1 MIYSKFSMKKLKN
14 ITKFTFSFRIIKVAT
29 LVALNLCVCSV
40 YGADSILDIDSTKPK
55 FINIGKNPIP
65 QSKIT
70 GIINNESSSVVLLDR
85 GLELGI
91 DPGMKANVYRNGE
104 KIGSIIL
111 VATDLDQSAGILI
124 DLTKEN
130 YVKVGDGA
138 RINTTQ
144 NIF

>member
-1 MIYSKFSMKKLKN
+1 
-14 ITKFTFSFRIIKVAT
+14 
-29 LVALNLCVCSV
+29 
-40 YGADSILDIDSTKPK
+40 
-55 FINIGKNPIP
+55 
-65 QSKIT
+65 
-70 GIINNESSSVVLLDR
+70 
-85 GLELGI
+85 
-91 DPGMKANVYRNGE
+91 MKANVYRNGE